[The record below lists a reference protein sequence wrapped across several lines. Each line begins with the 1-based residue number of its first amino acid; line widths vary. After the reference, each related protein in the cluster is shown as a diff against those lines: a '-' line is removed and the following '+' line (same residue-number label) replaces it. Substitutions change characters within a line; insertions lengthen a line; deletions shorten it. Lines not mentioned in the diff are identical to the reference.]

1 MENVHKYMVAGH
13 TFGITI
19 PEGLMEDRILAPYVP
34 FATDSDSP
42 AIFSLKLEIVDSF
55 DSRMLCKVVS
65 CLNDEPPYFWIFE
78 DADGQYVFGFSYS
91 KEQPDCVLKI
101 SDSFA
106 GSTVYILKESADRYA
121 DFAINNSS
129 MLLYAFATSD
139 YDTMLVHASVISWA
153 DGGYMFL
160 GKSGTGKSTHSRLW
174 LENIPETSLLN
185 DDNPVI
191 RMVDSK
197 AYVYGSPWSGKTHCY
212 KNEMYPLKAV
222 VRLSQAPFN
231 RIAALAP
238 LQAFASLMPACS
250 SKRWDSQS
258 MAALHKSVEKVI
270 SAVPCYH
277 LQCLPD
283 ADAASVCHSI
293 VAR

>member
-1 MENVHKYMVAGH
+1 MHKYIVAGH
-13 TFGITI
+13 LFGISL
-19 PEGLMEDRILAPYVP
+19 PEGLSPERILAPYEP
-34 FATDSDSP
+34 FTTDCDAP
-42 AIFSLKLEIVDSF
+42 AIFTLRLETVDSF
-55 DSRMLCKVVS
+55 DGKLSGRVVD
-65 CLNDEPPYFWIFE
+65 CFNDEAPYFWIFE
-78 DADGQYVFGFSYS
+78 DESGEYFFGFSYS
-91 KEQPDCVLKI
+91 KDAPDCVLKI
-101 SDSFA
+101 SDTFA
-106 GSTVYILKESADRYA
+106 DSTVYILKAGVDRFA
-121 DFAINNSS
+121 DFAVNNSA

-238 LQAFASLMPACS
+238 LQAIASLMPACS
-250 SKRWDSQS
+250 SKRWDSRS

-270 SAVPCYH
+270 SAVSCYH

-283 ADAASVCHSI
+283 ADAASVCHST

>member
-1 MENVHKYMVAGH
+1 MENMHKYIVAGH
-13 TFGITI
+13 LFGISL
-19 PEGLMEDRILAPYVP
+19 PEGLSPERILAPYEP
-34 FATDSDSP
+34 FTTDCDAP
-42 AIFSLKLEIVDSF
+42 AIFTLRLETVDSF
-55 DSRMLCKVVS
+55 DGKLSGRVVD
-65 CLNDEPPYFWIFE
+65 CFNDEAPYFWIFE
-78 DADGQYVFGFSYS
+78 DESGEYFFGFSYS
-91 KEQPDCVLKI
+91 KDAPDCVLKI
-101 SDSFA
+101 SDTFA
-106 GSTVYILKESADRYA
+106 DSTVYILKAGVDRFA
-121 DFAINNSS
+121 DFAVNNSA

-250 SKRWDSQS
+250 SKRWDSRS

-270 SAVPCYH
+270 SAVSCYH

-283 ADAASVCHSI
+283 ADAVSVCHST

>member
-1 MENVHKYMVAGH
+1 MENMHKYIVAGH
-13 TFGITI
+13 TFGISL
-19 PEGLMEDRILAPYVP
+19 PDGLSSERILAPYEP
-34 FATDSDSP
+34 FATDSDLP
-42 AIFSLKLEIVDSF
+42 AIFSLKLEMVDSF

-78 DADGQYVFGFSYS
+78 DENGQYVFGFSYS
-91 KEQPDCVLKI
+91 KEQPDCVLKV
-101 SDSFA
+101 SDSFVD
-106 GSTVYILKESADRYA
+106 STVYILKENADRFA

-129 MLLYAFATSD
+129 MLLYAFAASD

-197 AYVYGSPWSGKTHCY
+197 AYVCGSPWSGKTHCY

-250 SKRWDSQS
+250 SKRWDSRS

-270 SAVPCYH
+270 SAVSCYH

-283 ADAASVCHSI
+283 ADAASVCHST

>member
-1 MENVHKYMVAGH
+1 
-13 TFGITI
+13 
-19 PEGLMEDRILAPYVP
+19 
-34 FATDSDSP
+34 
-42 AIFSLKLEIVDSF
+42 
-55 DSRMLCKVVS
+55 
-65 CLNDEPPYFWIFE
+65 
-78 DADGQYVFGFSYS
+78 
-91 KEQPDCVLKI
+91 
-101 SDSFA
+101 
-106 GSTVYILKESADRYA
+106 
-121 DFAINNSS
+121 

-250 SKRWDSQS
+250 SKRWDSRS

-270 SAVPCYH
+270 SAVSCYH

-283 ADAASVCHSI
+283 ADAASVCHST

>member
-1 MENVHKYMVAGH
+1 MENMHKYIVAGH
-13 TFGITI
+13 LFGISL
-19 PEGLMEDRILAPYVP
+19 PEGLSPERILAPYEP
-34 FATDSDSP
+34 FTTDCDAP
-42 AIFSLKLEIVDSF
+42 AIFTLRLETVDSF
-55 DSRMLCKVVS
+55 DGKLSGRVVD
-65 CLNDEPPYFWIFE
+65 CFNDEAPYFWIFE
-78 DADGQYVFGFSYS
+78 DKSGEYFFGFSYS
-91 KEQPDCVLKI
+91 KDAPDCVLKI
-101 SDSFA
+101 SDTFA
-106 GSTVYILKESADRYA
+106 GSTVYVLKAGVDRFA
-121 DFAINNSS
+121 DFAVNNST

-174 LENIPETSLLN
+174 LEHIPETSLLN

-250 SKRWDSQS
+250 SKRWDSRS

-270 SAVPCYH
+270 SAVSCYH

-283 ADAASVCHSI
+283 ADAASVCHST

>member
-1 MENVHKYMVAGH
+1 MENMHKYIVAGH
-13 TFGITI
+13 LFGISL
-19 PEGLMEDRILAPYVP
+19 PEGLSPERILAPYEP
-34 FATDSDSP
+34 FTTDCDAP
-42 AIFSLKLEIVDSF
+42 AIFTLRLETVDSF
-55 DSRMLCKVVS
+55 DGKLSGRVVD
-65 CLNDEPPYFWIFE
+65 CFNDEAPYFWIFE
-78 DADGQYVFGFSYS
+78 DESGEYFFGFSYS
-91 KEQPDCVLKI
+91 KDAPDCVLKI
-101 SDSFA
+101 SDTFA
-106 GSTVYILKESADRYA
+106 DSTVYILKAGVDRFA
-121 DFAINNSS
+121 DFAVNNSA

-250 SKRWDSQS
+250 CKRWDSQS

-270 SAVPCYH
+270 SAVSCYH

-283 ADAASVCHSI
+283 ADAASVCHST

>member
-1 MENVHKYMVAGH
+1 MHKYIVAGH
-13 TFGITI
+13 LFGISL
-19 PEGLMEDRILAPYVP
+19 PEGLSPERILAPYEP
-34 FATDSDSP
+34 FTTDCDAP
-42 AIFSLKLEIVDSF
+42 AIFTLRLETVDSF
-55 DSRMLCKVVS
+55 DGKLSGRVVD
-65 CLNDEPPYFWIFE
+65 CFNDEAPYFWIFE
-78 DADGQYVFGFSYS
+78 DESGEYFFGFSYS
-91 KEQPDCVLKI
+91 KDAPDCVLKI
-101 SDSFA
+101 SDTFA
-106 GSTVYILKESADRYA
+106 DSTVYILKAGVDRFA
-121 DFAINNSS
+121 DFAVNNSA

-250 SKRWDSQS
+250 SKRWDSRS

-270 SAVPCYH
+270 SAVSCYH

-283 ADAASVCHSI
+283 ADAVSVCHST